1 MKYKLRHIILIAAVL
16 VLTAVSCEKN
26 VGGTGSVT
34 LNIGVGGTGLSV
46 ETGPWSKADGYVDAT
61 KYEGLYTVRVIVTS
75 GQRGSRIIH
84 YNDMHSLTSDKGTA
98 TEYHCTIDG
107 LPIGTALTFYVI
119 ANEESLDADY
129 STIEDNF
136 LVNHKILYVEEQE
149 DINSRHFP
157 KTGPELEKSGKGLP
171 MSGRTETPVTLTDTD
186 PVSVVRVDLDRSV
199 VKLSLKVYNET
210 NEDITLSSVTFGDF
224 FGDRFYMF
232 RETTLDV
239 PNDSKYLPKTY
250 EAVNIPTIPAYNP
263 STHSEFPSVGP
274 LSLYL
279 YPTDARKEEP
289 VNNPYTIALTTAD
302 PTDPTKHR
310 TYSAL
315 EFAPEEKY
323 FTRNNVIHINAYIST
338 SGVKLEFQVDDWDN
352 YTIDHDEIDFN

>member
-1 MKYKLRHIILIAAVL
+1 MKYKLRHKILIAAVL

-46 ETGPWSKADGYVDAT
+46 ETGPWSKANGYVDAT

-84 YNDMHSLTSDKGTA
+84 YNEKHSLTSDQGTA
-98 TEYHCTIDG
+98 TEYPCTIDG

-149 DINSRHFP
+149 DINTRHFP
-157 KTGPELEKSGKGLP
+157 KTGPELEKSSKGLP

-186 PVSVVRVDLDRSV
+186 PVSVSVTLDRSV

-263 STHSEFPSVGP
+263 STNSEFPSVGP

-289 VNNPYTIALTTAD
+289 VNNPYTIALTTAE
-302 PTDPTKHR
+302 R

-315 EFAPEEKY
+315 EFAPDEEY

-338 SGVKLEFQVDDWDN
+338 SGVKLEFQVSDWDD
-352 YTIDHDEIDFN
+352 YTIDRDEIDFN

>member
-1 MKYKLRHIILIAAVL
+1 MKYKLRHKILIAAVL
-16 VLTAVSCEKN
+16 VLTVVSCEKN
-26 VGGTGSVT
+26 IGGTGSVT

-75 GQRGSRIIH
+75 GQHGSRIIH
-84 YNDMHSLTSDKGTA
+84 YNDKHSLTPDQGTA
-98 TEYHCTIDG
+98 TKYQCTIDG

-119 ANEESLDADY
+119 ANEESLGADY

-157 KTGPELEKSGKGLP
+157 KTGPELEKSDKGLP
-171 MSGRTETPVTLTDTD
+171 MSGRAETTLTDTD
-186 PVSVVRVDLDRSV
+186 PVSVSVNLDRSV

-232 RETTLDV
+232 RETNLDV

-250 EAVNIPTIPAYNP
+250 EAVNIQTIPAHNG
-263 STHSEFPSVGP
+263 TDSEFPSVGP

-279 YPTDARKEEP
+279 YPTDARANSP

-302 PTDPTKHR
+302 R

-338 SGVKLEFQVDDWDN
+338 SGVELKFQVSKWDE
-352 YTIDHDEIDFN
+352 HAVKFDEIDFN

>member
-1 MKYKLRHIILIAAVL
+1 MKYKLRHKILIAAVL

-61 KYEGLYTVRVIVTS
+61 QYEGLYTVRVIVTS
-75 GQRGSRIIH
+75 GQSGSRIIH
-84 YNDMHSLTSDKGTA
+84 YNDKDSLTSDQGTA
-98 TEYHCTIDG
+98 KGYSCTIDG

-171 MSGRTETPVTLTDTD
+171 MSGWTETPVTLTDTD
-186 PVSVVRVDLDRSV
+186 PVSVRVDLDRSV

-338 SGVKLEFQVDDWDN
+338 SGVKLEFQVSDWDD
-352 YTIDHDEIDFN
+352 YTIVHDEIDFN

>member
-1 MKYKLRHIILIAAVL
+1 MKYKLRHKILIAAVL
-16 VLTAVSCEKN
+16 VLTVVSCEKN

-84 YNDMHSLTSDKGTA
+84 YNDKHSLTSNQGTGTA
-98 TEYHCTIDG
+98 TEYDCTIDG

-119 ANEESLDADY
+119 ANEESLGADY

-157 KTGPELEKSGKGLP
+157 KTGPELEKSYKGLP
-171 MSGRTETPVTLTDTD
+171 MSGRAEKPVTLTDTD
-186 PVSVVRVDLDRSV
+186 PVSVSVNLDRSV

-232 RETTLDV
+232 RETNLDV

-250 EAVNIPTIPAYNP
+250 EAVNIQTIPAHNG
-263 STHSEFPSVGP
+263 TDSEFPSVGP

-279 YPTDARKEEP
+279 YPTDARANSP

-302 PTDPTKHR
+302 R

-338 SGVKLEFQVDDWDN
+338 SGVELKFQVSKWDE
-352 YTIDHDEIDFN
+352 HAVKFDEIDFN

>member
-1 MKYKLRHIILIAAVL
+1 MKYKLRHKILIAAVL

-84 YNDMHSLTSDKGTA
+84 YNDKHSLTSNQGTA
-98 TEYHCTIDG
+98 TEYDCTIDG

-119 ANEESLDADY
+119 ANEESLGADY
-129 STIEDNF
+129 SAIEDNF

-171 MSGRTETPVTLTDTD
+171 MSGRAETPVTLPDTD
-186 PVSVVRVDLDRSV
+186 PVSVSVNLDRSV

-232 RETTLDV
+232 RETNLDV

-250 EAVNIPTIPAYNP
+250 EAVNIQTIPAHNG
-263 STHSEFPSVGP
+263 TDSEFPSVGP

-279 YPTDARKEEP
+279 YPTDARANSP

-302 PTDPTKHR
+302 R

-338 SGVKLEFQVDDWDN
+338 SGVELKFQVSKWDE
-352 YTIDHDEIDFN
+352 HAVKFDEIDFN

>member
-1 MKYKLRHIILIAAVL
+1 MKYKLRHKILIAAVL
-16 VLTAVSCEKN
+16 VLTVVSCEKN

-84 YNDMHSLTSDKGTA
+84 YNDKHSLTSDQGTA
-98 TEYHCTIDG
+98 TEYDCTIDG
-107 LPIGTALTFYVI
+107 LPIGTELTFYVI
-119 ANEESLDADY
+119 ANEESLGADY
-129 STIEDNF
+129 SAIEDNF

-171 MSGRTETPVTLTDTD
+171 MSGRAKIPVTLTDTD
-186 PVSVVRVDLDRSV
+186 PVSVSVNLDRSV

-232 RETTLDV
+232 RETNLDV

-250 EAVNIPTIPAYNP
+250 EAVNIQTIPAHNG
-263 STHSEFPSVGP
+263 TDSEFPSVGP

-279 YPTDARKEEP
+279 YPTDARANSP

-302 PTDPTKHR
+302 R

-315 EFAPEEKY
+315 EFAPKEEY

-338 SGVKLEFQVDDWDN
+338 SGVELKFEVSDWDD
-352 YTIDHDEIDFN
+352 YAIVSEVIDFK

>member
-1 MKYKLRHIILIAAVL
+1 MKYKLRHKILIAAVL

-34 LNIGVGGTGLSV
+34 LNIGVCGTGLSV

-75 GQRGSRIIH
+75 GQSGSRIIH
-84 YNDMHSLTSDKGTA
+84 YNDKDSLTSDQGTA

-119 ANEESLDADY
+119 ANEESLGADY
-129 STIEDNF
+129 SAIEDNF

-171 MSGRTETPVTLTDTD
+171 MSGWTETLLPDTD
-186 PVSVVRVDLDRSV
+186 PVSVSVNLDRSV

-232 RETTLDV
+232 RETNLDV

-250 EAVNIPTIPAYNP
+250 EAVNIQTIPAHNG
-263 STHSEFPSVGP
+263 TDSEFPSVGP

-279 YPTDARKEEP
+279 YPTDARANSP

-302 PTDPTKHR
+302 R

-338 SGVKLEFQVDDWDN
+338 SGVELKFQVSDWD
-352 YTIDHDEIDFN
+352 DHAVKFDEIDFN

>member
-1 MKYKLRHIILIAAVL
+1 MKYKLRHKILIAAVL

-84 YNDMHSLTSDKGTA
+84 YNDKHSLSSEQGTA
-98 TEYHCTIDG
+98 KEYSCTIDG

-119 ANEESLDADY
+119 ANEKSLGADY

-171 MSGRTETPVTLTDTD
+171 MSGRTETPVTLTDTN
-186 PVSVVRVDLDRSV
+186 PVSVSVNLDRSV

-232 RETTLDV
+232 RETDLDV

-250 EAVNIPTIPAYNP
+250 EAVNIQTIPAYNP
-263 STHSEFPSVGP
+263 STDSEFPSVGP

-279 YPTDARKEEP
+279 YPTDARANSP

-338 SGVKLEFQVDDWDN
+338 SGVELKFQVSDWD
-352 YTIDHDEIDFN
+352 DHAIEFDEIDFN

>member
-1 MKYKLRHIILIAAVL
+1 MKYKLRHKILIAAVL

-34 LNIGVGGTGLSV
+34 LNIGVCGTGLSV
-46 ETGPWSKADGYVDAT
+46 ETGPWSKAGGYVDAT
-61 KYEGLYTVRVIVTS
+61 QYEGLYTVRVIVTS

-84 YNDMHSLTSDKGTA
+84 YNDKDSLTSEQGTA
-98 TEYHCTIDG
+98 KEYSCTIDG

-171 MSGRTETPVTLTDTD
+171 MSGWTETPVTLTDTD
-186 PVSVVRVDLDRSV
+186 PVSVRVDLDRSV

-232 RETTLDV
+232 RKTKLDV

-250 EAVNIPTIPAYNP
+250 KAVNIPTIPAYNP

-338 SGVKLEFQVDDWDN
+338 SGVKLEFQVSDWDD
-352 YTIDHDEIDFN
+352 YTIVHDEIDFN